1 MKNNSIA
8 ILGEGITAKS
18 VSAFCKT
25 HAIDI
30 VSPEEADLV
39 IASPGIP
46 PKEYPRVKAEIISDI
61 EWAYR
66 LFQESAHP
74 PKLIAV
80 TGTNGKSTVT
90 AMIAHILDAPY
101 AGNIGIPLINYV
113 GLEQEFPC
121 IVVEVSS
128 YQLESCVR
136 FKPDIS
142 ILLNITE
149 DHMTRHGSMEEY
161 SKQKAKVCMNQD
173 EKDLFIYN
181 SDDELVCEL
190 LNGCKAR
197 KIGFSMTS
205 IEPRIRQLPLVGEHN
220 FCNAW
225 VAVLAGQDCEQSIE
239 TSLSFLKSFKGLKHR
254 LELVTEHKGRL
265 FYNDSKATNPDSTL
279 IALRAF
285 SKPVHLILCGEDKQL
300 ELTDFMKEVQKKA
313 LTVTAFGTVAD
324 KICSISRVINPD
336 YALYQVSNL
345 EEAIQNTM
353 RVAKEGSVILF
364 SPSSSSFDMFNG
376 FENRGDMFI
385 ETVAELTDEILV

>member
-173 EKDLFIYN
+173 EKDLFI
-181 SDDELVCEL
+181 
-190 LNGCKAR
+190 
-197 KIGFSMTS
+197 
-205 IEPRIRQLPLVGEHN
+205 
-220 FCNAW
+220 
-225 VAVLAGQDCEQSIE
+225 
-239 TSLSFLKSFKGLKHR
+239 
-254 LELVTEHKGRL
+254 
-265 FYNDSKATNPDSTL
+265 
-279 IALRAF
+279 
-285 SKPVHLILCGEDKQL
+285 
-300 ELTDFMKEVQKKA
+300 
-313 LTVTAFGTVAD
+313 
-324 KICSISRVINPD
+324 
-336 YALYQVSNL
+336 
-345 EEAIQNTM
+345 
-353 RVAKEGSVILF
+353 
-364 SPSSSSFDMFNG
+364 
-376 FENRGDMFI
+376 
-385 ETVAELTDEILV
+385 